1 MKVSLDD
8 QVRAVEDAVNN
19 HRSYVNT
26 VRRLVAKGERPEEI
40 LKETADRLPLME
52 AALETLK
59 WLQGN
64 REAVVAAY
72 RNIQKA
78 P

>member
-1 MKVSLDD
+1 MKISLDE

-26 VRRLVAKGERPEEI
+26 VKRFVAAGDRPKEI
-40 LKETADRLPLME
+40 LKDTADRLPLME

-59 WLQGN
+59 WLQDN
-64 REAVVAAY
+64 RETVVAAY
-72 RNIQKA
+72 RNIKKA